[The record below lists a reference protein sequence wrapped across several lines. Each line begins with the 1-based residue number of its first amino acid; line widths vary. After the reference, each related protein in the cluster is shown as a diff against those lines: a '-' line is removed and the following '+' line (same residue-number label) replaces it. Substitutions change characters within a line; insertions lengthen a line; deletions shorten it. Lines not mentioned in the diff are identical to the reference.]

1 MSNSAHLVE
10 QVSEAEPW
18 GKSIKLLNPKK
29 NKAKLLGWALLSQ
42 NPTTVRYGTT
52 ALKLA
57 IYSQGQQKK
66 INYSAPIRDI
76 DLKFWG

>member
-18 GKSIKLLNPKK
+18 AKSIKLLNPKK

-42 NPTTVRYGTT
+42 NPTTTYTYTT
-52 ALKLA
+52 YTEVSHLLPRPTE
-57 IYSQGQQKK
+57 KK
-66 INYSAPIRDI
+66 SITRPP
-76 DLKFWG
+76 